1 MLIEGIGQVTFSN
14 EILRVG
20 TLSTKPDGQVE
31 ETGQIYI
38 PRGSIEGVINTLV
51 STVNEINDK
60 IADAQDNKDN
70 NDSNG
75 KKETKKKK

>member
-20 TLSTKPDGQVE
+20 TLSTKPDSQVE

-60 IADAQDNKDN
+60 IADAQENKDG